1 MGVKVCSR
9 VSALLKTFAIS
20 TTLDV
25 ERSQR
30 GQIFT
35 NPLSSKAETLFRT
48 NDGDARVLF
57 R

>member
-1 MGVKVCSR
+1 MGEKVCSR

-48 NDGDARVLF
+48 NDA
-57 R
+57 